1 MNECQPLP
9 GLAPLPQRAPLSSRV
24 DTSSITT
31 DAVPLLCRVKFCVT
45 VALAQGLTLDR
56 FSAQLER
63 FVRDRG
69 CA

>member
-1 MNECQPLP
+1 VSEIAQVELKS
-9 GLAPLPQRAPLSSRV
+9 GRV
-24 DTSSITT
+24 EGPASSITT

-45 VALAQGLTLDR
+45 VALEQGLTLDR